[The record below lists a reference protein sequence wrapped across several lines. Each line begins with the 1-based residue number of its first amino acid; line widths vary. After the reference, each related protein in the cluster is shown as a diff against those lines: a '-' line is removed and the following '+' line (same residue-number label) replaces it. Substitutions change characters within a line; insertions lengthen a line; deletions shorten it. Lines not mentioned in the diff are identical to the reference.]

1 MGFPLN
7 VACFLVCDSVRMG
20 PNLVKE
26 VPVELAILA
35 DFWKAKWV
43 KEGDPNIFNYTLYP
57 FLKNIGIAFHR
68 NLPKRPPLHNGYFW
82 GGR

>member
-1 MGFPLN
+1 MAVGFPLN

-26 VPVELAILA
+26 VPVDLEFA

-43 KEGDPNIFNYTLYP
+43 KEGDPNIFNYTL
-57 FLKNIGIAFHR
+57 
-68 NLPKRPPLHNGYFW
+68 
-82 GGR
+82 

>member
-1 MGFPLN
+1 MAVGFPLN
-7 VACFLVCDSVRMG
+7 VACFLVCDFIRMG

-43 KEGDPNIFNYTLYP
+43 KEGDPNIFNYTL
-57 FLKNIGIAFHR
+57 
-68 NLPKRPPLHNGYFW
+68 
-82 GGR
+82 